1 MVDLVGFNDHFHHLF
16 TQNTPKTRKDV
27 CYLAITFTNLNEL
40 KMYIQ
45 AQINSTLKEEV
56 VDEITGIATTMAYNN
71 VYGAYYNKYTH
82 EPNMYVRRYG
92 SGGLVDPDNF
102 QGTMPESGV
111 IEVRNI
117 TEPDGGGFNLS
128 ELIEYGDGNGGDGA
142 KYHYGKGVNTVGD
155 FHDPRPFMGPT
166 QEELAKGN
174 TLKNIIKE
182 GLKRRGL
189 TVK

>member
-1 MVDLVGFNDHFHHLF
+1 M
-16 TQNTPKTRKDV
+16 T
-27 CYLAITFTNLNEL
+27 ITLTNLSDL

-56 VDEITGIATTMAYNN
+56 VDEIAAIATTMAHSN
-71 VYGAYYNKYTH
+71 VYSAYYNRQSH
-82 EPNMYVRRYG
+82 QPNMYERRYG
-92 SGGLVDPDNF
+92 EGGLVDPDNF
-102 QGTMPESGV
+102 EGIMPKNGV

-117 TEPDGGGFNLS
+117 AEPDGGGFNLS
-128 ELIEYGDGNGGDGA
+128 ELIEYGDGGGSDGA
-142 KYHYGKGVNTVGD
+142 KYHYGKGANTVGD

-166 QEELAKGN
+166 QEELAKGD

-182 GLKRRGL
+182 GLERRGL

>member
-1 MVDLVGFNDHFHHLF
+1 M
-16 TQNTPKTRKDV
+16 
-27 CYLAITFTNLNEL
+27 AITFTNLDEL

-45 AQINSTLKEEV
+45 AQINSVLKEEV

-82 EPNMYVRRYG
+82 EPNMYERRYG

-102 QGTMPESGV
+102 EGTMPESGV

-117 TEPDGGGFNLS
+117 TSPDGAAFNLS
-128 ELIEYGDGNGGDGA
+128 ELIEYGDGGGSDGA
-142 KYHYGKGVNTVGD
+142 KYHYWPGVDTVGD
-155 FHDPRPFMGPT
+155 FRNPRPFMEPT
-166 QEELAKGN
+166 QEKLAKGD